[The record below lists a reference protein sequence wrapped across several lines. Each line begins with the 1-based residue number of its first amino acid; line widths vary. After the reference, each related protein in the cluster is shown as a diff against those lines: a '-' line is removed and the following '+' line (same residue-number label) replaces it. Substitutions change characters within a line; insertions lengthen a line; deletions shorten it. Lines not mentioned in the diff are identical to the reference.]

1 MVAPT
6 KRRPVSVH
14 LTQTTVGVSVGAAF
28 LVAFFVVGLY
38 WGGKSE
44 GKKSA
49 VTSNELHHR
58 EEAVRQ
64 SIRDCNDAEAKILG
78 SAKFL
83 DETATDIKERNKKLD
98 DRNKE
103 LYQEHSEQE
112 TAIAKC
118 QEETET
124 QLAVFTEKDEEL
136 KRHIHNI
143 KEEIEL
149 LEQSLRDLTN
159 GHGMR
164 TVLLHAS
171 IAKMEERYARVVRAI
186 DHPAYFV
193 RSADKLL
200 VKHAAKLDKMD
211 SLLEQSRLQ
220 TERTIT
226 NWTHWRYNT
235 TADNDI
241 FLSTVDSDGEIIRPV
256 AFGRT
261 GTPPVS
267 ELRRPLFRASTVT
280 SSLAERF
287 VRLYDFATCA
297 WKLNNPNFTFP
308 NNYYWHYHVEADK
321 SFLSN
326 VVDTPLLIFCNG
338 CHDRRMSKEFQV
350 ACEEEL
356 STAAAVYGGH
366 DFWAAR
372 SRIRFYPTVEHEADN
387 FIFANDLKD
396 KKYLS
401 VTLHASQDTYQ
412 RCEDKVAHSPGSHY
426 LYIRGNFDEE
436 QNHPIAQDPI
446 LQCSPTWDQIVSRI
460 KETLTKDPEI
470 KAVYLSIE
478 PESMDR
484 VHYDDLPDVHIVM
497 MEQKSAFDE
506 AVDIVV
512 AARASKILVSPYLEQ
527 SQVITEEFLL
537 RNELK
542 PSGNVE
548 FF

>member
-6 KRRPVSVH
+6 KKRPISIH
-14 LTQTTVGVSVGAAF
+14 LTQTTVGVGLGAAF
-28 LVAFFVVGLY
+28 LVILFVVGLY

-44 GKKSA
+44 GKKSSE
-49 VTSNELHHR
+49 TSNALHHR

-64 SIRDCNDAEAKILG
+64 SVRECNDAEMTILKNG
-78 SAKFL
+78 KHLDDAATEIKDRNQKL
-83 DETATDIKERNKKLD
+83 DE
-98 DRNKE
+98 RNKE

-124 QLAVFTEKDEEL
+124 QLAIFTEKDEEQ
-136 KRHIHNI
+136 KRHLRNI

-149 LEQSLRDLTN
+149 LEQSLRDLTD

-171 IAKMEERYARVVRAI
+171 IGKMEERYKRVVQAI

-193 RSADKLL
+193 RSPEKLL
-200 VKHAAKLDKMD
+200 AKHASKLDKMD
-211 SLLEQSRLQ
+211 ALLEQNRLL

-226 NWTHWRYNT
+226 NWTHWRYNS
-235 TADNDI
+235 TADHDI
-241 FLSTVDSDGEIIRPV
+241 FLNTVDSDEEIIRPS

-261 GTPPVS
+261 GTPAVT

-287 VRLYDFATCA
+287 VKLYDFATCA

-308 NNYYWHYHVEADK
+308 NNYYWHYHIEADRA
-321 SFLSN
+321 FLSN
-326 VVDTPLLIFCNG
+326 VVDTPMMIFCNG
-338 CHDRRMSKEFQV
+338 CHDRRYSKEFQI
-350 ACEEEL
+350 ACQDEL
-356 STAAAVYGGH
+356 ATAVYGGH

-372 SRIRFYPTVEHEADN
+372 SRIRFYPSVEHEADN
-387 FIFANDLKD
+387 FIFANDLKG
-396 KKYLS
+396 KKYLA
-401 VTLHASQDTYQ
+401 VTLHASADTYQ

-436 QNHPIAQDPI
+436 ENHPIAQDPI
-446 LQCSPTWDQIVSRI
+446 LQCSPTWDQMATRI
-460 KETLTKDPEI
+460 KETLAKDPEI
-470 KAVYLSIE
+470 ESVYLSIE

-484 VHYDDLPDVHIVM
+484 VHYDDLPGVHIVM

-506 AVDIVV
+506 AVDMVV
-512 AARASKILVSPYLEQ
+512 AARATRILVSPYLEQ

-537 RNELK
+537 RHQLTPN
-542 PSGNVE
+542 GNVE